1 MERITRTITLLEI
14 ETPTGEV
21 RHIAPGDT
29 NALAGCKLV
38 ACKRVRA
45 EMPLPVFVENATFKE
60 VK

>member
-21 RHIAPGDT
+21 RHIASSDT
-29 NALAGCKLV
+29 NAVAGCKVL
-38 ACKRVRA
+38 ASKRVLA
-45 EMPLPVFVENATFKE
+45 EMPLSVFVENASFRE